1 MAGKASC
8 KPSRCKS
15 RVENA
20 SSGLY
25 CALKQVRVTT
35 YKAKGVMMNRLSET
49 ATVQCPYCWQEWDMT
64 VDCSLA
70 RQEYVEDCP
79 VCCRP
84 VVLTITVV
92 NGAVSGVDAR
102 GEGD

>member
-1 MAGKASC
+1 M
-8 KPSRCKS
+8 
-15 RVENA
+15 ETA
-20 SSGLY
+20 SSSVY
-25 CALKQVRVTT
+25 CVPEPVGVIP
-35 YKAKGVMMNRLSET
+35 YKAEGVMMNRLSET
-49 ATVQCPYCWQEWDMT
+49 ATVQCPYCWQEWDVT

-84 VVLTITVV
+84 VVLSITVV
-92 NGAVSGVDAR
+92 NGAVSDVEAH